1 MAMPIDAVL
10 VGAGRRAYFNFGD
23 YAERHPEKMR
33 YIAVAEPRRDA
44 RERFARAHGI
54 PDELCFESWEELMAR
69 PQLAQVMVNT
79 SIDSVHYS
87 STMAALERGY
97 DVLLE
102 KPIAT
107 TLVETVRVAQ
117 TAKEL
122 GRGVWVCHTMRYAPF
137 YNRVRDVVQSGR
149 LGDVAV
155 VEHSENV
162 SWFRMA
168 HGFARG
174 NWGNS
179 RTSAPMILTKC
190 CHDMD
195 VLQWILGMRL
205 ERLSSF
211 GSLLHFR
218 PDRAPHPDVPDRC
231 TDGCPVEDECPHY
244 APRVYSSDYMAP
256 FVQNVSIDPDPSA
269 IRRALETGPY
279 GRCVYRLDNDVVDH
293 QTVSMEFEGGTTVN
307 FIMHGHSYHSSRT
320 MRYDGTLATL
330 TGRIIQEPEIV
341 IYDHAPGEPSERIV
355 PAARGSHSG
364 GDEAMLNAFVDAI
377 RGEGPALI
385 NSVDESLEGHMMAF
399 AAEESRLNKGAV
411 IEMEEFRRRAHELAS
426 SP

>member
-1 MAMPIDAVL
+1 MTTPIDAIL
-10 VGAGRRAYFNFGD
+10 VGAGRRAYFHFGD
-23 YAERHPEKMR
+23 YAQRHPDNMR
-33 YIAVAEPRRDA
+33 YVAVAEPRPDA
-44 RERFARAHGI
+44 RERFARAHDI
-54 PDELCFESWEELMAR
+54 PDELCFDSWEGLMDR
-69 PQLAQVMVNT
+69 PQLAPLMVNT
-79 SIDSVHYS
+79 SSDHVHYP

-102 KPIAT
+102 KPMAT
-107 TLVETVRVAQ
+107 TLADTVRLVQ
-117 TAKEL
+117 TAERL
-122 GRGVWVCHTMRYAPF
+122 GRGVWVCHTMRFADF
-137 YNRVRDVVQSGR
+137 YNTVRNVVQSGR
-149 LGDVAV
+149 LGDVVV

-168 HGFARG
+168 HGFSRG

-179 RTSAPMILTKC
+179 KTSAPMILTKC

-195 VLQWILGMRL
+195 VLHYILGRRVV
-205 ERLSSF
+205 RLSSF
-211 GSLLHFR
+211 GSLFNLR
-218 PDRAPHPDVPDRC
+218 PERAPHPDVPDRC

-244 APRVYSSDYMAP
+244 APRLYQEEYMEP
-256 FVQNVSIDPDPSA
+256 FVRNVSIDLSPEA
-269 IRRALETGPY
+269 VLEALRTGPY

-320 MRYDGTLATL
+320 MRYDGTLATM
-330 TGRIIQEPEIV
+330 TGRVTHQDPEVV

-355 PAARGSHSG
+355 PQARGSHGG
-364 GDEAMLNAFVDAI
+364 GDEAMLNAFVRAV

-385 NSVDESLEGHMMAF
+385 NSARHALEGHLMAF

-411 IEMEEFRRRAHELAS
+411 IDMEEFRTKAEALGAA
-426 SP
+426 